1 MDDKELE
8 QQEIEE
14 EITVDYILT
23 EIKKRTDKNQ
33 PNMLLAYMDFC
44 KEKDI
49 DLEDKKERKKYLPDS
64 LLQLLTQWAIKTHV
78 ITDESGNIDEFL

>member
-8 QQEIEE
+8 FEE

-23 EIKKRTDKNQ
+23 EIKKRTDRNQ

-49 DLEDKKERKKYLPDS
+49 DLEDKKERKKYLPDPIVN
-64 LLQLLTQWAIKTHV
+64 LLTQWAIKTHV
-78 ITDESGNIDEFL
+78 INDESGNIDEFL